1 MAQEEKL
8 KHFQDNSRL
17 WTIQDAKIGD
27 ILTASDGSIFI
38 YAGLKGTLA
47 QSYIALLADG
57 DLNTMKCNW
66 EEKTSVSPATKEQHD
81 LLFAKMKEA
90 GYEWDADKKEL
101 RKIKKLNEKDMTK
114 EELKEILECDEIRDT
129 WEYVQE
135 FVEKFG
141 KIPEDQD
148 ELVVCVNYVLE
159 CMQGNHQNSTTDE
172 WQVAEGLYKC
182 TKRMFDGTPEGK
194 ILFEVG
200 EVYKCLSKHDIAEF
214 EVSYGHSVFLIDPVV
229 RKHFIPLGENK

>member
-1 MAQEEKL
+1 MAQEEL
-8 KHFQDNSRL
+8 
-17 WTIQDAKIGD
+17 
-27 ILTASDGSIFI
+27 
-38 YAGLKGTLA
+38 
-47 QSYIALLADG
+47 
-57 DLNTMKCNW
+57 
-66 EEKTSVSPATKEQHD
+66 
-81 LLFAKMKEA
+81 
-90 GYEWDADKKEL
+90 KEL
-101 RKIKKLNEKDMTK
+101 
-114 EELKEILECDEIRDT
+114 LECDEIRDT

-159 CMQGNHQNSTTDE
+159 CMQDNHKISATDE
-172 WQVAEGLYKC
+172 WEVTEGLYKC

-194 ILFEVG
+194 ILFEIG

-229 RKHFIPLGENK
+229 KKHFIPLGENK

>member
-1 MAQEEKL
+1 
-8 KHFQDNSRL
+8 
-17 WTIQDAKIGD
+17 
-27 ILTASDGSIFI
+27 
-38 YAGLKGTLA
+38 
-47 QSYIALLADG
+47 
-57 DLNTMKCNW
+57 
-66 EEKTSVSPATKEQHD
+66 
-81 LLFAKMKEA
+81 
-90 GYEWDADKKEL
+90 
-101 RKIKKLNEKDMTK
+101 MTP
-114 EELKEILECDEIRDT
+114 EELKELLECDEIRDT

-159 CMQGNHQNSTTDE
+159 CMQSNHQISVTDE

-214 EVSYGHSVFLIDPVV
+214 EVSYGHSVFIIDPVV
-229 RKHFIPLGENK
+229 KKHFIPLGKKDMDKAKIKKINEVKSKILSNKAEAIAFMQRTGIYDENGKLKKPYK

>member
-1 MAQEEKL
+1 MAQEEL
-8 KHFQDNSRL
+8 
-17 WTIQDAKIGD
+17 
-27 ILTASDGSIFI
+27 
-38 YAGLKGTLA
+38 
-47 QSYIALLADG
+47 
-57 DLNTMKCNW
+57 
-66 EEKTSVSPATKEQHD
+66 
-81 LLFAKMKEA
+81 
-90 GYEWDADKKEL
+90 KEL
-101 RKIKKLNEKDMTK
+101 
-114 EELKEILECDEIRDT
+114 LEYDKIRDT

-148 ELVVCVNYVLE
+148 ELVVCVSYVLE
-159 CMQGNHQNSTTDE
+159 CMQDNHQISVTNE

-229 RKHFIPLGENK
+229 KKHFIPLGENK